1 MGSNS
6 ERERD
11 VTLSAEGHE
20 LQVHSSSWASDFFG
34 TRKVTSH
41 VLGLCCKHE
50 RPNPL
55 LALFKFV

>member
-1 MGSNS
+1 M
-6 ERERD
+6 
-11 VTLSAEGHE
+11 LSAEGHE
-20 LQVHSSSWASDFFG
+20 LQVRSSSWEPDFFG